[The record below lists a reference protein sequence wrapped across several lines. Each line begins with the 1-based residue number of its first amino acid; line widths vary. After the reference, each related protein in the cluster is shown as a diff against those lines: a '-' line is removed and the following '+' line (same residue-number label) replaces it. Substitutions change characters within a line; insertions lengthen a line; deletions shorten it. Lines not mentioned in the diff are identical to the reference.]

1 MLARLHRIKGSI
13 DMAYDYIQRAK
24 VVFRTLSQNMLPPPY
39 DLEHQ
44 KNLGNE
50 IFNYYCVFY
59 KRISVYN
66 DYALSHAGK
75 GDYIE
80 AIALLTQVI
89 QSEEELGDK

>member
-1 MLARLHRIKGSI
+1 
-13 DMAYDYIQRAK
+13 MAYDYIQRAK

-44 KNLGNE
+44 KNLGCNYIQLL
-50 IFNYYCVFY
+50 IFDLFTY
-59 KRISVYN
+59 SVYN
-66 DYALSHAGK
+66 DYALSHAEK
-75 GDYIE
+75 GNYIE